1 MWYAMMSLYCK
12 ADKKTSINLLA
23 SVEARSEDKQL
34 KKYVKITTWDEAKEV
49 KASAVWTA
57 IVAVMT
63 LLLWL
68 VFKKEVIAIVGVVI
82 CIIMLFQHKLDY
94 RLTFKSILDDI
105 RLAFPRWMI
114 EMSLLLQ
121 TESVQVALVKS
132 YNEAPGVLKPE
143 LELLMQRLRETPEAS
158 APFLDFFGDFA
169 LKDIQSAM
177 KMLYS
182 IQAGQGGDPD
192 VQIADI
198 IERNNQMLEV
208 TERKIADN
216 AMAALDAQFLAPLLI
231 TGGKLMVD
239 MMVFLLNSFTQ
250 FGSM

>member
-1 MWYAMMSLYCK
+1 
-12 ADKKTSINLLA
+12 
-23 SVEARSEDKQL
+23 
-34 KKYVKITTWDEAKEV
+34 
-49 KASAVWTA
+49 
-57 IVAVMT
+57 
-63 LLLWL
+63 
-68 VFKKEVIAIVGVVI
+68 
-82 CIIMLFQHKLDY
+82 
-94 RLTFKSILDDI
+94 
-105 RLAFPRWMI
+105 
-114 EMSLLLQ
+114 
-121 TESVQVALVKS
+121 
-132 YNEAPGVLKPE
+132 
-143 LELLMQRLRETPEAS
+143 
-158 APFLDFFGDFA
+158 
-169 LKDIQSAM
+169 M